1 MLKFEKQ
8 QHVQSY
14 YAATANNRIRH
25 PSLDGAATA
34 DVCVIGG
41 GLTGLSTALDLAE
54 RGHSVVV
61 VEASRIGWGA
71 SGRNGGQLI
80 AGYSCDIDTFSAFLP
95 EDDVRRVWAMGLESV
110 DIVRQRVERLGI
122 DCDLSGGYLTAA
134 NKPRHLD
141 ALRRWRDAAAARFGY
156 RGYDIVERADMPR
169 FVASGRYVGGLR
181 DEGSGHLHPLNYTLG
196 LARAARAAGV
206 TIHEDSPALALD
218 RAAPYHRVRCA
229 RGHVDA
235 RYVVL
240 ACNAYLGQLAPS
252 LARKIIPVATY
263 LIATEPLGDSRAA
276 QTLPANAA
284 ISDCNAALDYFRL
297 TRDGRLLWGGKASSS
312 TKAPRDLAAA
322 MRRDMLK
329 TFPQL
334 ADVRIDYAWGGL
346 IDATM
351 NRAPHFGRLEPTV
364 YFAQGFSGHGVNV
377 TGLAGRLIA
386 EAIDA
391 QAARFDLFGR
401 IRHRDFPGGRL
412 LRTPMLALAM
422 AWHRTMDLL

>member
-1 MLKFEKQ
+1 MLKFENQ

-14 YAATANNRIRH
+14 YAATLNSRVFH
-25 PSLDGAATA
+25 PPLDGAVTA

-41 GLTGLSTALDLAE
+41 GLTGLSAALDLAE
-54 RGHSVVV
+54 RGHSVVL
-61 VEASRIGWGA
+61 VEASKIGWGA

-80 AGYSCDIDTFSAFLP
+80 AGYSCDIDTFSACLP

-110 DIVRQRVERLGI
+110 DIVTQRVERHRI
-122 DCDLSGGYLTAA
+122 DCDLRFGYLTAA

-141 ALRRWRDAAAARFGY
+141 ALRARRDIAAKRFGY
-156 RGYDIVERADMPR
+156 HGYDVVERADMPR
-169 FVASGRYVGGLR
+169 FVASDRYVGGLR
-181 DEGSGHLHPLNYTLG
+181 HEGSGHLHPLNYTLG
-196 LARAARAAGV
+196 LARAARDAGV
-206 TIHEDSPALALD
+206 TIHENTPAVALD
-218 RAAPYHRVRCA
+218 RVAPRHRVRCT

-252 LARKIIPVATY
+252 VARKIIPVATY
-263 LIATEPLGDSRAA
+263 LIATEPLGDTRAA
-276 QTLPANAA
+276 QTLPTNAA
-284 ISDCNAALDYFRL
+284 VSDCNSALDYFRL

-312 TKAPRDLAAA
+312 TNAPRDLAAS

-377 TGLAGRLIA
+377 TALAGRLIA
-386 EAIDA
+386 EAIDT

-401 IRHRDFPGGRL
+401 MRHRDFPGGRL
-412 LRTPMLALAM
+412 LRTPLLALAM